1 MVTMSPTR
9 NSTPMRSDASRR
21 RFLLLA
27 GAGALGL
34 ALRPGRAWAL
44 TNDEASRLISRLVAE
59 VNGIINSGKPESAM
73 FSDFE
78 QVLWRYGDLPIIA
91 RATLGVPWRSISDQQ
106 RRAFTQSYAIYLSRK
121 YGRRFSQFRGAQ
133 IRVTDTRPVN
143 SFFEVSSVADVPGEG
158 RYNVRWHVSD
168 RGGSTK
174 MFNIFVEGVNL
185 IATERAEIG
194 AMLDQ
199 RGGDVDRLIR
209 DLRSAG

>member
-1 MVTMSPTR
+1 MAMTSPTR
-9 NSTPMRSDASRR
+9 SSIHMPSDAGRR
-21 RFLLLA
+21 GFLLLA
-27 GAGALGL
+27 GAAGVGFLF
-34 ALRPGRAWAL
+34 RPWPAAAL
-44 TNDEASRLISRLVAE
+44 TNAEASSLISRLVAD
-59 VNGIINSGKPESAM
+59 VNTIINSGKPETAM
-73 FSDFE
+73 FGDFE
-78 QVLWRYGDLPIIA
+78 KVLWRYGDLPIIA
-91 RATLGVPWRSISDQQ
+91 RATLGVPWRSINDRQ
-106 RRAFTQSYAIYLSRK
+106 RNAFTQAYASYLSRK
-121 YGRRFSQFRGAQ
+121 YGRRFKQFRGAQ
-133 IRVTDTRPVN
+133 IQVTDTRAVN

-209 DLRSAG
+209 DLSVAG